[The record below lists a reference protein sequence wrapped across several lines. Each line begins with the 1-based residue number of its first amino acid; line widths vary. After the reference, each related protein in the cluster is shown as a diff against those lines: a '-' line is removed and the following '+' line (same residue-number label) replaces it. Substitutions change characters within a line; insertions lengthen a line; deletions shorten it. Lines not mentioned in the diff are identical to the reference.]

1 MENKYDTGY
10 DDLRNIMKQIV
21 PKEIREGLDLIKL
34 EVMISL

>member
-21 PKEIREGLDLIKL
+21 PKEIPGGRDLINLK
-34 EVMISL
+34 VIVSL